1 MVGRIREVGLE
12 STELFSYSYFQQ
24 SLLRVSI
31 RKKETY
37 KSAQSKQR
45 ARHLLFPFLMH
56 SEVPQP
62 LRPYRR
68 TMDIQHRLIS
78 QTCSLLFLLI
88 DYIILIED

>member
-1 MVGRIREVGLE
+1 MGLKKP
-12 STELFSYSYFQQ
+12 ELFNFSYFRQA
-24 SLLRVSI
+24 LLRVNI
-31 RKKETY
+31 RKKGTY
-37 KSAQSKQR
+37 KSAQSNPGE
-45 ARHLLFPFLMH
+45 RHLLFPFLMH

-78 QTCSLLFLLI
+78 QTCSFLFLLI

>member
-1 MVGRIREVGLE
+1 MGLK
-12 STELFSYSYFQQ
+12 STGLISFSYFQQ

-31 RKKETY
+31 RKKGTY
-37 KSAQSKQR
+37 KSAQSKSQ
-45 ARHLLFPFLMH
+45 ARHLYLPFLMH
-56 SEVPQP
+56 SEVLQP

-68 TMDIQHRLIS
+68 KMDIQHRLIS